1 MGNLTDEEVTKTRLE
16 MQAARIAELEKQNR
30 NYLQVIHKQGDIMK
44 KMRRCENCTNF
55 DPEEKEYKSEKCDD
69 CFKYSEW
76 VCKE

>member
-1 MGNLTDEEVTKTRLE
+1 MGNLMDEEVTNARLE

-44 KMRRCENCTNF
+44 KMRRCENCAGF
-55 DPEEKEYKSEKCDD
+55 DEEEAEFKLENCDA

-76 VCKE
+76 RLKE